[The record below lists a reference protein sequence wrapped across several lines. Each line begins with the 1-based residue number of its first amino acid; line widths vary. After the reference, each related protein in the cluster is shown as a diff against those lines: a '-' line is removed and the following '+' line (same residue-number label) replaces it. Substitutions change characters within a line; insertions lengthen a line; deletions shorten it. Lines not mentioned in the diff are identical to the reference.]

1 VRNPRKYGRLRTAAF
16 SVLQHAALSW
26 SFTLV
31 RVITIAHGTALFSVV
46 WHAYASTQLAIRETH
61 GEPDGENDEQS
72 RERETCT
79 AGPFSL
85 VMFVL
90 QLPLTPAFGVGL
102 RGICRN
108 WTAHLIGVKEEVTFR
123 KRYEFTVQKTPGR
136 VLFNCE
142 HRRRSPSGYAA
153 AP

>member
-90 QLPLTPAFGVGL
+90 QLPLAPAFGVRL
-102 RGICRN
+102 CGICRD
-108 WTAHLIGVKEEVTFR
+108 WSAHLMGEKEEVSAQGPVRIHCT
-123 KRYEFTVQKTPGR
+123 KDAGKSAVQ
-136 VLFNCE
+136 L
-142 HRRRSPSGYAA
+142 
-153 AP
+153 